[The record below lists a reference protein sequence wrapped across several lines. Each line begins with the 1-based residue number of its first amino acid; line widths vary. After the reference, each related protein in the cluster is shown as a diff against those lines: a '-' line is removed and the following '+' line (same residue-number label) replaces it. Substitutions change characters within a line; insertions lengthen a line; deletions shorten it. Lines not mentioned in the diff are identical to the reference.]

1 MAASSSSTAVIPHRE
16 KHDVFLSFRG
26 EDTRD
31 GFTSHLHAALL
42 RKKIETYIDNRLER
56 GDEIG
61 PALLKAIEESELSVI
76 IFSENYASSTW
87 CLDELVHILEC
98 KKKYGCSV
106 IPVFYHVDPSHV
118 RKQEG
123 SYAATFAQ
131 LEQRFEDKVEMVRR
145 WRDALTTAANLSG
158 FDSRN
163 IWPESKL
170 VEDIVDTILVKLDRR
185 SSSVLKGLVGM
196 KSRVREVERLLCLDS
211 LDVRTVGIWG
221 MGGVGKTTLARAVFD
236 HLSLEFEACCFL
248 GDIREASEISHGLNQ
263 LQNNLLCIL
272 LNEENLNMGT
282 ISIRSTLVRQRLG
295 RKKVLI
301 VLDDVNDS
309 RQLDVL
315 VGDDAHQFG
324 PGSRILIT
332 TRYMQL
338 LKTGGADKIYEV
350 KQLNED
356 EALQLFRLN
365 AFKNM
370 CPTSEYTELS
380 RMVVSYAEGIPLALK
395 VLGSLL
401 HCKRKREWESELIKL
416 KKIPNKRIQEV
427 LRVSYDG
434 LDEEQREIFLEIAC
448 FYKGEKID
456 YAKRMLNTCDF
467 CTDAGI
473 EVLIDM
479 SLISIKNNYLWMHD
493 LIQEMGRAIVR
504 EECIKEPGKRSRL
517 WNAEDICQ
525 VFKNNKGTGTIEAIF
540 LDMSKITKLHVRGAA
555 FKDMHNLRLL
565 KIYNSGDEF
574 PEKRCKMYLPEG
586 LSSLPD
592 ALKYL
597 YWDGY
602 PLKSLPS
609 EFSPDNLVELHMPN
623 SQVEQLWTE
632 DQNLG
637 KLRRINL
644 SHSKNLTKVPD
655 LYQSS
660 VENIELQNCTS
671 LVQVPT
677 YFQNLDE
684 LTSLN
689 LSGCSGLKHLPD
701 MPVNITSLSL
711 HGTAIEELP
720 ASIWSHKKLESL
732 DLTYCR
738 DLKNLPSSSCNM
750 DSLQILGLFGCS
762 TLGRFSELPR
772 NIIHLCLTGA
782 AIEEVPSSIRC
793 VSGLVSIKL
802 EHCKK
807 FVRLPTSICK
817 LKSLEKLS
825 LFGCCKFKDF
835 PEILKPMER
844 LEFLNLSKTAIE
856 ELPTSTEN
864 LVGLKRLEL
873 FNCKNL
879 RFVPSSIYKTK
890 TLVLDGCRK
899 LSFLKSVLPLPSS
912 VVDQISELDL
922 SNCNYLTKFPDS
934 IDNLSSLGRFNLRG
948 CANPEFLNIHKLK
961 HLEELDLSNCNGLI
975 EPPSICQLSVFS
987 SLNLTDRSNLVCP
1000 PNETCTHS
1008 KCLEELFSS
1017 PSRELRNRKFKES
1030 TNTLAENATFLSSN
1044 ACEIADPDALH
1055 LEGCS
1060 NFRFFPEIAEPVVVW
1075 LRHLCLYQTAVREL
1089 PSSIENLI
1097 GLQTLELCMC
1107 ENLEL
1112 IPSNIYNLNHLKSL
1126 ILSGCSK
1133 IKKLPAFSV
1142 GLPTLERLK
1151 LTYCSALQI
1160 PDGLISLSSLRRLNL
1175 SGSMVERLPAS
1186 IMQVS
1191 GLKYLNLSDC
1201 NSLQSL
1207 LELPLLLEHF
1217 DEHGCVAR
1225 EMVSSS
1231 RTALRQV
1238 WDQYHVCDDKHVFSN
1253 SLNLDQNAW
1262 REMRLDAQLRI
1273 FLMAIV
1279 SSKVK
1284 QETGYER
1291 CDAMAASITILSPGN
1306 DIPKWFSYQTEGSSI
1321 NIKLPPDW
1329 FDTNFL
1335 GFTLSVVAFDRYNA
1349 NPFYSVFGFEC
1360 KSYFK
1365 TNNGETIEFNCC
1377 NNWDWGEYRT
1387 GRYNAHHVVMWHLNP
1402 LKGDG
1407 AKWSSSFYNV
1417 TEAVFEFYPL
1427 NSLFKQL
1434 TVKKCGIGLLF
1445 SPDFDFIDEVARDIT
1460 RIEDVIETEMQ

>member
-16 KHDVFLSFRG
+16 KQDVFLSFRG

-31 GFTSHLHAALL
+31 GFTSHLHAAL
-42 RKKIETYIDNRLER
+42 RRSKIETYIDNRLER

-106 IPVFYHVDPSHV
+106 IPVFYHVNPSHV
-118 RKQEG
+118 RRQEG
-123 SYAATFAQ
+123 SYAAAFAQ
-131 LEQRFEDKVEMVRR
+131 LQQRFEDRGEMVRQ
-145 WRDALTTAANLSG
+145 WRDALTSAANLSG
-158 FDSRN
+158 FDSHKIR
-163 IWPESKL
+163 PESKL
-170 VEDIVDTILVKLDRR
+170 VEDIVKAILVKLNGG

-236 HLSLEFEACCFL
+236 HLSLEFEACCFI
-248 GDIREASEISHGLNQ
+248 GDIREASETSHGLNQ
-263 LQNNLLCIL
+263 LQKELLHTL
-272 LNEENLNMGT
+272 LDQENLNMGT
-282 ISIRSTLVRQRLG
+282 ISVSSTLDRRRLR

-301 VLDDVNDS
+301 VLDDVNDP

-315 VGDDAHQFG
+315 VGDDAQFG
-324 PGSRILIT
+324 LGSRILIT

-401 HCKRKREWESELIKL
+401 HCKRNREWESELIKL
-416 KKIPNKRIQEV
+416 KKIPNKRIQDV

-434 LDEEQREIFLEIAC
+434 LDEEQKEIFLEIAC

-456 YAKRMLNTCDF
+456 YAKRMLDTCDF
-467 CTDAGI
+467 CADAGI
-473 EVLIDM
+473 AVLTDM

-504 EECIKEPGKRSRL
+504 EPKEHGKRSRL
-517 WNAEDICQ
+517 WIAEDICQ
-525 VFKNNKGTGTIEAIF
+525 VFKNNTGTGTIEAIF

-574 PEKRCKMYLPEG
+574 PEKHCKMYLPEG

-592 ALKYL
+592 ALRYL

-609 EFSPDNLVELHMPN
+609 EFSPDYLVELHMPN

-637 KLRRINL
+637 KLRKINL

-655 LYQSS
+655 VSQSPI
-660 VENIELQNCTS
+660 ENIELQNCTS

-677 YFQNLDE
+677 YFQNLDK

-689 LSGCSGLKHLPD
+689 LSGCSSLKHLPD
-701 MPVNITSLSL
+701 MPVNMTTLYL
-711 HGTAIEELP
+711 RGTAIEELP
-720 ASIWSHKKLESL
+720 ASIWSHKKLVSL
-732 DLTYCR
+732 DLMYCQ
-738 DLKNLPSSSCNM
+738 DLKNLPSSTCNL
-750 DSLQILGLFGCS
+750 DSLQILGLLGCS

-772 NIIHLCLTGA
+772 NIRHLCLTGA
-782 AIEEVPSSIRC
+782 AIIEEIPSSIGC
-793 VSGLVSIKL
+793 VSGLVSIQL
-802 EHCKK
+802 ENCKK

-817 LKSLEKLS
+817 LKSLSRLS

-835 PEILKPMER
+835 PEILEPMEG

-856 ELPTSTEN
+856 ELPMSTEN
-864 LVGLKRLEL
+864 LVGLKKLEL
-873 FNCKNL
+873 FNCNNL
-879 RFVPSSIYKTK
+879 RFVPSSIYKIK
-890 TLVLDGCRK
+890 SVVLDGCRE
-899 LSFLKSVLPLPSS
+899 LHFLESALPSPSS
-912 VVDQISELDL
+912 VADLVLELDF
-922 SNCNYLTKFPDS
+922 SNCKFFTELHLVAL
-934 IDNLSSLGRFNLRG
+934 INLSLLKTVNVSFQKKKKKTVNVKGCRHLVSSKFKVTNYWAETFAISNNPNLE
-948 CANPEFLNIHKLK
+948 NLDPLL
-961 HLEELDLSNCNGLI
+961 LEG
-975 EPPSICQLSVFS
+975 FS
-987 SLNLTDRSNLVCP
+987 T
-1000 PNETCTHS
+1000 
-1008 KCLEELFSS
+1008 LFSFF
-1017 PSRELRNRKFKES
+1017 PKILEPVLWFRH
-1030 TNTLAENATFLSSN
+1030 
-1044 ACEIADPDALH
+1044 LH
-1055 LEGCS
+1055 L
-1060 NFRFFPEIAEPVVVW
+1060 
-1075 LRHLCLYQTAVREL
+1075 YQAAIQEL
-1089 PSSIENLI
+1089 PWSIENLI
-1097 GLQTLELCMC
+1097 GLETLELRMC

-1112 IPSNIYNLNHLKSL
+1112 IPSSIYNLNRLKSL
-1126 ILSGCSK
+1126 IIFGCSK

-1142 GLPTLERLK
+1142 GFPSLERLE
-1151 LTYCSALQI
+1151 LSYCSALYI

-1186 IMQVS
+1186 IMQIS
-1191 GLKYLNLSDC
+1191 GLEYLNLRDC

-1207 LELPLLLEHF
+1207 SELPLLLQHF
-1217 DEHGCVAR
+1217 DDHGNEAR
-1225 EMVSSS
+1225 ETVSSS
-1231 RTALRQV
+1231 RTTLRQG
-1238 WDQYHVCDDKHVFSN
+1238 WDQYHVYDDKHVFSN

-1262 REMRLDAQLRI
+1262 SEMRLDAQLRI
-1273 FLMAIV
+1273 FLMAIT

-1284 QETGYER
+1284 QEIGHICGHER
-1291 CDAMAASITILSPGN
+1291 CDAKASVTILYPGN
-1306 DIPKWFSYQTEGSSI
+1306 DIPKWFSNQTEGSSI

-1335 GFTLSVVAFDRYNA
+1335 GFTLSVVAFDRHNDFPLYLH
-1349 NPFYSVFGFEC
+1349 FGFGC

-1377 NNWDWGEYRT
+1377 LDNWNFVEYRA
-1387 GRYNAHHVVMWHLNP
+1387 GSANAHYVVMWYLTP

-1407 AKWSSSFYNV
+1407 AKWPSSFYNV
-1417 TEAVFEFYPL
+1417 TEAFFEFYPL
-1427 NSLFKQL
+1427 DWSKRP
-1434 TVKKCGIGLLF
+1434 TVKKCGIGLLS
-1445 SPDFDFIDEVARDIT
+1445 SPEFDFIDEVVRDIT
-1460 RIEDVIETEMQ
+1460 RI